1 MRVDAEGYGTFFR
14 TLKCTAIC
22 ICDFAASGCPNIS
35 MPNKNT
41 VWENS
46 WGDGILGRGDDTGYL
61 EKCKDELLGKF
72 ILRQNT
78 YFCNFGVLKS
88 SVFRVKFWKPINRLN
103 E

>member
-46 WGDGILGRGDDTGYL
+46 WGDGILGRGAGTGTL

-72 ILRQNT
+72 ILRQNNMRRQEDWAC
-78 YFCNFGVLKS
+78 FVFIHVQHVLL
-88 SVFRVKFWKPINRLN
+88 VKNLV
-103 E
+103 